1 MEIKFKKTPP
11 QLLNSQ
17 LLKAL
22 AGQGVIFILTRAK
35 LFDRNLEN
43 CLKLTEKWQ
52 RLKVFMEK

>member
-43 CLKLTEKWQ
+43 CLKLTENDN
-52 RLKVFMEK
+52 F